1 MGGGGVSED
10 GDPGFQIAPMVDVVF
25 VLLLFFMASAGSQV
39 IEKELNISLPSGR
52 SASAAGG
59 VPSTPIIIDILPDG
73 KVQMNNR
80 VYAMAEDRQLL
91 ELRTWLKETI
101 AKFGDKDPVILRP
114 DPMSKHERVMDVLNA
129 ASASGVTK
137 LSFS

>member
-52 SASAAGG
+52 SASAASSAG
-59 VPSTPIIIDILPDG
+59 
-73 KVQMNNR
+73 
-80 VYAMAEDRQLL
+80 
-91 ELRTWLKETI
+91 
-101 AKFGDKDPVILRP
+101 
-114 DPMSKHERVMDVLNA
+114 SKCSDAVGA
-129 ASASGVTK
+129 ATAPGRLANTVW
-137 LSFS
+137 